1 MQVVVILNS
10 LTHVIYAV
18 IDYIIYDV
26 LKTSSMGLVV
36 MKINMVL
43 IRRER
48 ERAHMTEKRKN
59 YKNKYLLLILNE
71 GNFENIGD

>member
-1 MQVVVILNS
+1 MQIVVILNS
-10 LTHVIYAV
+10 PTHIIYAF

-36 MKINMVL
+36 KKINMVW

-48 ERAHMTEKRKN
+48 ERAHMTEKRKS
-59 YKNKYLLLILNE
+59 YKNKY
-71 GNFENIGD
+71 F

>member
-10 LTHVIYAV
+10 FTHVIYAF
-18 IDYIIYDV
+18 IDYIIYDA
-26 LKTSSMGLVV
+26 LKTSLMGLVV

-48 ERAHMTEKRKN
+48 ERAHMTEKRKS
-59 YKNKYLLLILNE
+59 YKIKYLLLILNE